1 MKIIVYAICKNE
13 SKFVNRWMDSMTE
26 ADAVVVLDTGSS
38 DDTVEKLRRRG
49 ATVEQAEIL
58 PWRVYTARNRSL
70 ALVPDDADIC
80 VCTDLD
86 EVFHPGWR
94 AALEAAWTP
103 GTQQARYRYTWSF
116 RPDGSEGVVFWYEKI
131 HSRHGWQWTHPVH
144 EVLQRTDGLRQIRT
158 VTAAGVQLDHH
169 PDDTKSRGQYLPLLE
184 LSVKE
189 APEDDRNVHYLGREY
204 FFYGRW
210 DDCIATLPRHL
221 AMPTATWADERSASM
236 RYIAKSYV
244 RKGDVLSA
252 RRYFLRA
259 IAEAPHLREGYMDLA
274 TVLYE
279 QENWPGVLYFTAC
292 ALEITAR
299 PDTYI
304 CEAAA
309 WGPLPH
315 DLRAIAFHRLGQ
327 IPLALQ
333 EAEAALALAPSD
345 PRLQGNAALLR
356 RAAAAAPQQ

>member
-1 MKIIVYAICKNE
+1 M
-13 SKFVNRWMDSMTE
+13 
-26 ADAVVVLDTGSS
+26 
-38 DDTVEKLRRRG
+38 
-49 ATVEQAEIL
+49 
-58 PWRVYTARNRSL
+58 
-70 ALVPDDADIC
+70 
-80 VCTDLD
+80 
-86 EVFHPGWR
+86 
-94 AALEAAWTP
+94 
-103 GTQQARYRYTWSF
+103 
-116 RPDGSEGVVFWYEKI
+116 
-131 HSRHGWQWTHPVH
+131 
-144 EVLQRTDGLRQIRT
+144 LQRTDGLRQIRT

-210 DDCIATLPRHL
+210 DDCIATLQRHL

-244 RKGDVLSA
+244 RKGDILSA

-279 QENWPGVLYFTAC
+279 QEDWPGVLYFTAC

-356 RAAAAAPQQ
+356 RAAEAAPQQ

>member
-1 MKIIVYAICKNE
+1 M
-13 SKFVNRWMDSMTE
+13 
-26 ADAVVVLDTGSS
+26 
-38 DDTVEKLRRRG
+38 
-49 ATVEQAEIL
+49 
-58 PWRVYTARNRSL
+58 
-70 ALVPDDADIC
+70 
-80 VCTDLD
+80 
-86 EVFHPGWR
+86 
-94 AALEAAWTP
+94 
-103 GTQQARYRYTWSF
+103 
-116 RPDGSEGVVFWYEKI
+116 
-131 HSRHGWQWTHPVH
+131 H

-169 PDDTKSRGQYLPLLE
+169 PDDTRSRGQYLPLLE

-210 DDCIATLPRHL
+210 DDCIATLQRHL
-221 AMPTATWADERSASM
+221 AMPTATWADRRSASM

-309 WGPLPH
+309 WGRCPTTCG
-315 DLRAIAFHRLGQ
+315 AIAFHRLGQ

-333 EAEAALALAPSD
+333 KAEAALALAPSD